1 MDKPAFSMGNKFL
14 EGCAILITK
23 KYKTL
28 SKKTIDKMK
37 TDSYN
42 KSTVWFLSTPIRIFA
57 RCAAADSIGGSF
69 FCLIKVSKIGLVHDQ
84 RESRSHREERRLI
97 YSKLNQYNSTFF
109 LKMLAKKKELLNLP
123 RITISTCICPWQS
136 YTSSDPCQHT
146 VMAGLRKFCH
156 FSEAM
161 NVKF

>member
-1 MDKPAFSMGNKFL
+1 
-14 EGCAILITK
+14 
-23 KYKTL
+23 
-28 SKKTIDKMK
+28 MK

-109 LKMLAKKKELLNLP
+109 FENVGEKEGIIEFTANNYINMYLSVAILYILRSLSAYSNGRASEVLSFFRSYERKILIVVRNFFLP
-123 RITISTCICPWQS
+123 SRVQQ
-136 YTSSDPCQHT
+136 DRRL
-146 VMAGLRKFCH
+146 GLTNEDRK
-156 FSEAM
+156 EDRL
-161 NVKF
+161 